1 MLQRKVSP
9 VYGLSVIYMI
19 SIIGPASGSEIYGDC
34 IKYTVGEIKPVLT
47 DGDRFC
53 LQEQGYVYCKEFKCP
68 PTVCESPLVPE
79 NLKCQY
85 CEGTCSYGGTVYQ
98 VGSDFECLDGSNQC
112 HCGKENR
119 IASTKAGQNYRW
131 MCKK

>member
-1 MLQRKVSP
+1 MYVL
-9 VYGLSVIYMI
+9 
-19 SIIGPASGSEIYGDC
+19 GSEIYGDC

-68 PTVCESPLVPE
+68 PTVCGSPLVPE

-85 CEGTCSYGGTVYQ
+85 CEGQFKLPYIFAQ
-98 VGSDFECLDGSNQC
+98 FLN
-112 HCGKENR
+112 
-119 IASTKAGQNYRW
+119 
-131 MCKK
+131 